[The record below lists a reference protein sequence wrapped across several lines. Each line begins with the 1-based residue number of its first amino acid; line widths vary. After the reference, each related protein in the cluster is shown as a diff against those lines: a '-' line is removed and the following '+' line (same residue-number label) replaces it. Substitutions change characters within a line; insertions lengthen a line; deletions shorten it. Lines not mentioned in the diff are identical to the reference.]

1 MIMKRILPV
10 LIFSTLLLLSLPGI
24 SQRPQQRKAG
34 ILESMKIGF
43 ITKRLDLSPEEAEK
57 FWPIYYK
64 YAAEVRQAYIT
75 YRDDKN
81 EIGLD
86 ESLLNARKKYS
97 PDFNRALSS
106 PARVNDFFR
115 AEKDFGAFVQ
125 KEMQRRQ
132 QMQRRPYGGGQ

>member
-1 MIMKRILPV
+1 MKRILPV
-10 LIFSTLLLLSLPGI
+10 LIFLTLLLSLQGI
-24 SQRPQQRKAG
+24 SQQRPLQRQGGA
-34 ILESMKIGF
+34 LEAMKIAF
-43 ITKRLDLSPEEAEK
+43 ITKRLDLSPEEAER
-57 FWPIYYK
+57 FWPVYNK

-86 ESLLNARKKYS
+86 ESLLNTRKKYS
-97 PDFNRALSS
+97 PEFSRALAS
-106 PARVNDFFR
+106 PARVNEFFR

-132 QMQRRPYGGGQ
+132 MQRKPYGGQK